1 MTPGKTGVKSK
12 TGGFRLFLNKQTR
25 RDAKTGCQKKQ
36 LKGQNITAESYSAPH
51 ALARRH
57 LVSMFRN
64 LPSGTARRNSS
75 HLMTVADDSAD
86 SLRPAIRDE
95 SFPGHSQKYFQKIF
109 FMRLLFNSAGANMS
123 LPT

>member
-12 TGGFRLFLNKQTR
+12 TGGFRLFSNKQTR
-25 RDAKTGCQKKQ
+25 REAETGCRKKQ

-51 ALARRH
+51 ALAGRH

-64 LPSGTARRNSS
+64 SPNGTAGRNSS
-75 HLMTVADDSAD
+75 HLMTAADDSAD

-95 SFPGHSQKYFQKIF
+95 SFPGHSPKIF
-109 FMRLLFNSAGANMS
+109 PRNLFYEVAF
-123 LPT
+123 

>member
-12 TGGFRLFLNKQTR
+12 TRGFWLFSNKQTR

-57 LVSMFRN
+57 LVSTFRN
-64 LPSGTARRNSS
+64 SPSGTARRNYS
-75 HLMTVADDSAD
+75 HLMTAADDSAD

-95 SFPGHSQKYFQKIF
+95 SFPGHSQKIF
-109 FMRLLFNSAGANMS
+109 PRNLFSEVAF
-123 LPT
+123 